1 MVILGST
8 AQTSCVS
15 CARKGEGRKKP
26 RSRGVEPLR
35 KKFKD
40 KEVKTDF
47 THKDSKTSKT

>member
-1 MVILGST
+1 LAAPLRQAAKAVRG
-8 AQTSCVS
+8 
-15 CARKGEGRKKP
+15 KGRGRWGKKP
-26 RSRGVEPLR
+26 KSRGVKPLG